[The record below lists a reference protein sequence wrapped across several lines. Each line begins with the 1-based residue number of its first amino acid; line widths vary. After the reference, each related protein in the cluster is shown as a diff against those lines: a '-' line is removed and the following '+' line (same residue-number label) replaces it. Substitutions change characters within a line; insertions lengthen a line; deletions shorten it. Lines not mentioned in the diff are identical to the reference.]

1 VFLALTSECLADVS
15 AQLQRAAEYKDSGC
29 YNQADE
35 LYNKIVSENPG
46 TDNALK
52 AQKELVLLSLK
63 TKYDV
68 QSNANEQTALDKL
81 TADFA
86 ANPNLPAALYEIA
99 VQYGKDRKY
108 EKAKSL
114 YQRIIQQYPS
124 SPYAIKSQMD
134 IPKTDIMEL
143 VVSKRDSAAKTAIEK
158 FISDYSQSSYIAE
171 ALHDIAYQWRWSKN
185 FEEAIKTYQYVVDH
199 WPTNEYGMWSQMG
212 VAKSNVEAGNYDAA
226 KPALDKL
233 VQNYAGHPG
242 LAEALERIALQ
253 YRKAGKFAEAK
264 GLYQKI
270 VQTDPNGVFGGRG
283 RVKISEMDVLSTI
296 VYGNDAAAETAINSF
311 IVNFAGDAA
320 VPAALTDIAWEYE
333 KAGKYQQAKNVYQ
346 KIIECYPDN
355 FRAGKA
361 FIEITKGQILDFVK
375 AGQDDKVSPEIDK
388 LVAAFPN
395 HAFLPDALCQIA
407 ENYYKKASQI
417 EGPQR
422 RDYFQK
428 AAEIYERIINVLSES
443 RNCVPQACYYAGDC
457 YRELREYAKAIQCY
471 QKVVDSYPTYGM
483 AWSALFEVGYSY
495 QQMTG
500 AGLILKS
507 EADAKAM
514 AAYEQLLA
522 KYPDCKA
529 ASAARSWLSRQQ
541 SGR

>member
-1 VFLALTSECLADVS
+1 MALTSECLADVS

-361 FIEITKGQILDFVK
+361 FIEITKGQILELIK
-375 AGQDDKVSPEIDK
+375 AGQDDKISSEVDK
-388 LVAAFPN
+388 LVAAYPN

-407 ENYYKKASQI
+407 DGYYNKATQDSKQ
-417 EGPQR
+417 PN
-422 RDYFQK
+422 DYFCKAEAIYQK
-428 AAEIYERIINVLSES
+428 VIDTLPAS
-443 RNCVPQACYYAGDC
+443 RNFVPRACCRTGDC
-457 YRELREYAKAIQCY
+457 YRELREYEKSINY
-471 QKVVDSYPTYGM
+471 YHKVINDYPTYGM
-483 AWSALFEVGYSY
+483 AWSVLFEVGHNY
-495 QQMTG
+495 QRMG
-500 AGLILKS
+500 ESGVISKS
-507 EADAKAM
+507 EANVKTK

-529 ASAARSWLSRQQ
+529 ATAAQNWLLQQ
-541 SGR
+541 VSSK